1 MTGAMPIAWLC
12 GEEGGRAAEGMLR
25 LTRWIVAARHDRRRA
40 ADAMKE
46 RRRPDSRGQR
56 EDECAC
62 DRDSG
67 RHRDGD
73 NPSCR
78 CGIVHV
84 RTIGRLFVL
93 VMRMNRRAV
102 TMLAGVAI
110 DAQMRMERTRF
121 RLEDEHRE
129 YDHGAQKTLHK
140 ASL

>member
-1 MTGAMPIAWLC
+1 MPIAWLC
-12 GEEGGRAAEGMLR
+12 GEEGGRAAEGVLR
-25 LTRWIVAARHDRRRA
+25 LTRWIVAAGHDRRRA
-40 ADAMKE
+40 ADATKE

-62 DRDSG
+62 RRDSG

-78 CGIVHV
+78 CRIVHV
-84 RTIGRLFVL
+84 RTIARLFVP
-93 VMRMNRRAV
+93 VMSMNRRTV
-102 TMLAGVAI
+102 PMLAGMTI
-110 DAQMRMERTRF
+110 DDQMRMERTRL

-129 YDHGAQKTLHK
+129 CDRGAQKTLHN